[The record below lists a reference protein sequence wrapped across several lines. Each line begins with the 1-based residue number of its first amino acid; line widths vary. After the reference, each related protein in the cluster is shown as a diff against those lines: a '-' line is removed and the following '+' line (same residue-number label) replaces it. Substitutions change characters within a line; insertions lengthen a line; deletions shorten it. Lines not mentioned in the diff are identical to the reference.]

1 MQVWVNGTF
10 DILHIGHLE
19 LFSYASTFG
28 KLRVGIDSDS
38 RVRKLKGYNRPI
50 NNQEN
55 RKKFLESIK
64 FIDSVVVFN
73 DDTELINNIKDWNT
87 EIFVIGSD
95 YMNKKIIGSE
105 FCKQVI
111 FFDRLLEFSTTKII
125 ERCSK
130 LP

>member
-19 LFSYASTFG
+19 LFSFASNFG

-38 RVRKLKGYNRPI
+38 RVRKLKGHNRPI

-64 FIDSVVVFN
+64 FIDSVVVF
-73 DDTELINNIKDWNT
+73 DDDNQLINNIKDWNT

-95 YMNKKIIGSE
+95 YIDKEIIGSE

-125 ERCSK
+125 EKCSK